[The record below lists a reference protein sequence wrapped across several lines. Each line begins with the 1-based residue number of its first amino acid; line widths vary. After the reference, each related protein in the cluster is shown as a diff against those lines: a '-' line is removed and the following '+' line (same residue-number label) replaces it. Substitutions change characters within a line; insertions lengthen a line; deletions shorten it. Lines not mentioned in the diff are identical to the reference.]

1 LPDGLLEAR
10 LHGEAE
16 YDHFLLEV
24 ATYAEQR
31 TQQQLTRDAMLVYLD
46 RGRLPEVIVLVLARK
61 GAASRAAAV

>member
-1 LPDGLLEAR
+1 

-24 ATYAEQR
+24 ATYAERR
-31 TQQQLTRDAMLVYLD
+31 TQQQLTRDAMLVYLN